1 MASYG
6 VPQEYGTT
14 VAATGVAE
22 SQTLYFDPAEEDY
35 FETEGKN
42 FVVVQTMRDEAF
54 ILAELFAAVEEGNL
68 AELED
73 LFAEPGVD
81 PNMNNKHG
89 ETVAHIA
96 AGAGRLDVLRFL
108 ETRGAN
114 FDVADSHGDS
124 AMYWA
129 ARQGHTDAIQYLWEQ
144 KAKVNT
150 HNKQGEYPLHVAARY
165 GHRAAV
171 KLLCSLGA
179 NINNVDEHG
188 DTALHIAAWHDF
200 PAIMYVLCQ
209 AGALTHLRNKEGE
222 TALHAAASRG
232 HTESVRC
239 LLEAGAELELLDKHA
254 CSALHLALRR
264 HHVPVALV
272 LLQAGCPN
280 DVLDNHGDAPIHV
293 ACRDGLLS
301 LVESLCAL
309 GCNIDVPNKAGL
321 YPIHLA
327 AKNGYDEIVRCLLLA
342 GCRVDAKNRDGVP
355 AEIIA
360 LAQGHTHIGE
370 LLARLKNDALRQD
383 FVEQIKING
392 QQLARIKV
400 KLLGPTGVGKSAL
413 VDSLKCGYFSS
424 WFRTRSSPSAK
435 ANPTNQQI
443 SHSAVQGT
451 GSVGSSI
458 NSKSKSSLISGGNSS
473 RASTPE
479 DMLCEVDSENNLKNV
494 GLSAAVGADWA
505 DSAGSQS
512 QQRKLGGSELDVFEG
527 TVGPS
532 PSYTRGIEIHQTA
545 ISGVGDVSLWDFS
558 GQEGYLLTYDHFVGN
573 PYSVHLLC
581 TRLTDPLDVQI
592 RQLSFWLMWLQGQA
606 PPEEPLAMGGKS
618 SRPLQV
624 ALVATHADQ
633 ISSQKDA
640 ENLAQHVADQLQA
653 KFGHVFDIH
662 EQVFVLDAHSV
673 SSAGLKS
680 LKGYLLSMRTSI
692 LQQLPRSTGLLE
704 VMLGQLAK
712 WRSASPSFPVLTW
725 DQFRDMVRL
734 QINPLVGE
742 EHLKDLVLQ
751 LTLIGE
757 VVYSPSD
764 TETDM
769 VVLTPHWLGSEVIG
783 DVLAYDEIERARPT
797 GCFSPEAFQLLCP
810 EADAVDLLQVLENL
824 KLCTQYDNAGEVE
837 YEFPCYFRGSGAI
850 PMDGSLASDTCNS
863 GSVWDLHREHIV
875 SSMGTYR
882 TMRSGANAN
891 FTEAN
896 SSNKEFRVQLGVH
909 IVPFDDFSRIL
920 PTLFPRIQVHLR
932 RMALINAGNGTELL
946 QWRYGSRYVNEMLE
960 GVVLLERS
968 RDALEVKVRG
978 PADTHTNCFYFME
991 ELLTVID
998 DVLLEVC
1005 PGIAFQRN
1013 LLSIEDLKNG
1023 VLHAHAYPATQVM
1036 RAMLTEGLKATV
1048 EHPDT
1053 KKKELITDL
1062 LGCER
1067 VGTAFVPGPSVHSS
1081 QLSVLTRQKLGA
1093 ALDPPER
1100 LGRDWCL
1107 LAVQLG
1113 CADILPRIDCT
1124 GSKEDERPFMKQTS
1138 PHELSDQDLR
1148 VGSANNSPIANVL
1161 HHWSRVSQSSI
1172 GALATALL
1180 ELGREDGAAI
1190 VLGTS
1195 PLLQIV
1201 PPATDGAPGP
1211 PTASL
1216 ANSKLIP
1223 ESHPQNSGL
1232 AFSQGGQS
1240 PRRSHHASAALSSA
1254 SSTNMSR

>member
-1 MASYG
+1 
-6 VPQEYGTT
+6 
-14 VAATGVAE
+14 
-22 SQTLYFDPAEEDY
+22 
-35 FETEGKN
+35 
-42 FVVVQTMRDEAF
+42 
-54 ILAELFAAVEEGNL
+54 
-68 AELED
+68 
-73 LFAEPGVD
+73 
-81 PNMNNKHG
+81 
-89 ETVAHIA
+89 
-96 AGAGRLDVLRFL
+96 
-108 ETRGAN
+108 
-114 FDVADSHGDS
+114 
-124 AMYWA
+124 MYWA

-144 KAKVNT
+144 KARINT
-150 HNKQGEYPLHVAARY
+150 QNKQGEYPLHVAARY

-179 NINNVDEHG
+179 DINNVDEHG

-200 PAIMYVLCQ
+200 PAIMHVLCQ

-272 LLQAGCPN
+272 LLEAGCPN
-280 DVLDNHGDAPIHV
+280 DVFDNHGDAPIHV

-321 YPIHLA
+321 YPLHLA
-327 AKNGYDEIVRCLLLA
+327 AKNGHDEIVRCLLLA

-400 KLLGPTGVGKSAL
+400 KLLGPSGVGKSAL

-424 WFRTRSSPSAK
+424 WFRTRSSPPAK
-435 ANPTNQQI
+435 TNATGQQQM
-443 SHSAVQGT
+443 SHTTVQGT

-458 NSKSKSSLISGGNSS
+458 NSKSKSSLVSGGNSS

-494 GLSAAVGADWA
+494 GLSAAMGADWA
-505 DSAGSQS
+505 GSGGPRS
-512 QQRKLGGSELDVFEG
+512 QQGALGGSELDVFEG
-527 TVGPS
+527 TANGPV
-532 PSYTRGIEIHQTA
+532 SYTRGIEIHQTA

-558 GQEGYLLTYDHFVGN
+558 GHEGYLLTYDHFVGN
-573 PYSVHLLC
+573 PYCVHLLC
-581 TRLTDPLDVQI
+581 TRLTEALDVQI

-624 ALVATHADQ
+624 AVVATHADQ
-633 ISSQKDA
+633 LPSQKEA
-640 ENLAQHVADQLQA
+640 ENVAQQVMDLLQA

-662 EQVFVLDAHSV
+662 EQVFCLDAHSV

-704 VMLGQLAK
+704 AMLGQLAK

-742 EHLKDLVLQ
+742 EHLKELVLQ

-769 VVLTPHWLGSEVIG
+769 IVLTPHWLGSEVVG
-783 DVLAYDEIERARPT
+783 DVLAHDEVERTRPT

-837 YEFPCYFRGSGAI
+837 YEFPCYFRGGSTV
-850 PMDGSLASDTCNS
+850 PTDGSIVSDGCNF

-875 SSMGTYR
+875 SSTGTSRNGR
-882 TMRSGANAN
+882 TGTNGHSAENG
-891 FTEAN
+891 
-896 SSNKEFRVQLGVH
+896 KDFRVQLGVH
-909 IVPFDDFSRIL
+909 VVPFDEFPRIL

-932 RMALINAGNGTELL
+932 RMALMNAGNGTELL
-946 QWRYGSRYVNEMLE
+946 QWRFGSRYVNETLE

-978 PADTHTNCFYFME
+978 PVDSHTNCFYFME
-991 ELLTVID
+991 ELLTVVD

-1013 LLSIEDLKNG
+1013 LLSTEDLKNG
-1023 VLHAHAYPATQVM
+1023 IPHAHAYPATQVM
-1036 RAMLTEGLKATV
+1036 KAMLIDGLKATV
-1048 EHPDT
+1048 EHPVS
-1053 KKKELITDL
+1053 KKKELVTDL

-1067 VGTAFVPGPSVHSS
+1067 VGTAFVPGPSVHAS
-1081 QLSVLTRQKLGA
+1081 QLSVLTRQKLGS

-1124 GSKEDERPFMKQTS
+1124 GSSEDDRSVGKQTDS
-1138 PHELSDQDLR
+1138 HEPSDSR
-1148 VGSANNSPIANVL
+1148 TSGGNNSPIANVL

-1172 GALATALL
+1172 GALAAALL

-1201 PPATDGAPGP
+1201 PPATDGTPGP
-1211 PTASL
+1211 PAASL

-1223 ESHPQNSGL
+1223 ESHPQSSGL

-1240 PRRSHHASAALSSA
+1240 PRRSHHASAALSSS